1 VCAGRLTST
10 RSFWR
15 GSPVTPADRCAAA
28 ISCDLS
34 SNPISSIWLTLIR
47 GRAPQ
52 SLHAFSALLAPA
64 TLRAS
69 QTAIAILAAGA
80 SDIVSKIAIGAAIE
94 RGAFA
99 VEIAAMAAGCI
110 VLIGL
115 VAWWSVAIRRMTNC

>member
-1 VCAGRLTST
+1 MST

-34 SNPISSIWLTLIR
+34 SNPIFVDFADADFA
-47 GRAPQ
+47 RAPQ

-64 TLRAS
+64 TLSAS

-80 SDIVSKIAIGAAIE
+80 SDIVSKIAIG
-94 RGAFA
+94 
-99 VEIAAMAAGCI
+99 V
-110 VLIGL
+110 
-115 VAWWSVAIRRMTNC
+115 